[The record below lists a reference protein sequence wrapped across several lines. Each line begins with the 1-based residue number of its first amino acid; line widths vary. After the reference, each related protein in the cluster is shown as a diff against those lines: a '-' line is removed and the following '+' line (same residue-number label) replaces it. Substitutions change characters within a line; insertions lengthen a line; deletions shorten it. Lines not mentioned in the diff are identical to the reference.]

1 MSGRSQLLLFG
12 ESTSSAEASPV
23 RTSRPQALAEA
34 LMASARASGVSS
46 LVSSRSF
53 GRDTSSSRTSP
64 PAPSS
69 GSTPWCATWGSAAM
83 TAYRSR
89 CRRRASEPHTG
100 ESGSSSSDGEPQSYP
115 TPLARDSEQGVS
127 EGRNS
132 PSMVEVAALFPTP
145 TAHDAKNTGP
155 SQMGRNSLMLTEVAA
170 LFPTPTAT
178 RYGTSNNGDPH
189 DGREEYATKGKPSLD
204 SLAAQWPTAVV
215 SDAESAGRHTTETG
229 VMHPGTS
236 LTDALRAWSTH
247 LAPATWRD
255 GSATLPPA
263 GRRPVLSPRFVEAL
277 MGFPRGWLALGE
289 SDDGSTSEPSRPSAT
304 ASCPSVPKSRAGSS
318 GRSKRS
324 EGRAE

>member
-1 MSGRSQLLLFG
+1 MI
-12 ESTSSAEASPV
+12 
-23 RTSRPQALAEA
+23 
-34 LMASARASGVSS
+34 
-46 LVSSRSF
+46 
-53 GRDTSSSRTSP
+53 
-64 PAPSS
+64 
-69 GSTPWCATWGSAAM
+69 
-83 TAYRSR
+83 AYRSR
-89 CRRRASEPHTG
+89 FRRRASEPHTD
-100 ESGSSSSDGEPQSYP
+100 ESESSSSGGWSTPLARDGDPKRGVSAKPHGFTAGRGGSPALSEQVAALYP
-115 TPLARDSEQGVS
+115 TPLARDGEQGVS

-189 DGREEYATKGKPSLD
+189 DGRGEYATKGKPSLD

-215 SDAESAGRHTTETG
+215 TDAKSAGRHTTETG
-229 VMHPGTS
+229 VMHAGTS
-236 LTDALRAWSTH
+236 LTDALRAWSIH

-255 GSATLPPA
+255 GSATLPPV

-289 SDDGSTSEPSRPSAT
+289 SDDDSTREPSRLSETASSPSA
-304 ASCPSVPKSRAGSS
+304 PKSQGGSS
-318 GRSKRS
+318 ARLKRKASKVS
-324 EGRAE
+324 P

>member
-1 MSGRSQLLLFG
+1 
-12 ESTSSAEASPV
+12 
-23 RTSRPQALAEA
+23 
-34 LMASARASGVSS
+34 MASARACGLSS
-46 LVSSRSF
+46 LVSSASFARS
-53 GRDTSSSRTSP
+53 TSSSKTSP
-64 PAPSS
+64 PAPNS

-83 TAYRSR
+83 IAYRSR
-89 CRRRASEPHTG
+89 CRRRASEPHTDA
-100 ESGSSSSDGEPQSYP
+100 SGSSSSDGEPQSYP

-145 TAHDAKNTGP
+145 TA
-155 SQMGRNSLMLTEVAA
+155 
-170 LFPTPTAT
+170 T

-204 SLAAQWPTAVV
+204 SLAAQWATAVV
-215 SDAESAGRHTTETG
+215 SDAASAGRHTTETG

-304 ASCPSVPKSRAGSS
+304 ASCPNAPKSRAGSS
-318 GRSKRS
+318 GRSKRKGS
-324 EGRAE
+324 SS